1 MEMTLILMELE
12 KIRSLLAIF
21 VAVSGTSLVVTLL
34 VAGVCI
40 GHRVEKW
47 LNEIIHEDGDT

>member
-21 VAVSGTSLVVTLL
+21 VAVSGTSLVMAL
-34 VAGVCI
+34 VAI
-40 GHRVEKW
+40 GIYIGRRFDKW
-47 LNEIIHEDGDT
+47 LNDVDREDGV

>member
-1 MEMTLILMELE
+1 MESALILLELE